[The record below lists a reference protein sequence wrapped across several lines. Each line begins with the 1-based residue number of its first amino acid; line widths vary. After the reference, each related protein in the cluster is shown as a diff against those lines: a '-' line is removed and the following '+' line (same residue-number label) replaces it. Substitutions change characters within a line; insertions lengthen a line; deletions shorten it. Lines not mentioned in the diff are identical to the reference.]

1 MLYTHTHVV
10 DQVKLTDNFFFSV
23 YENIVF
29 KKRSVIAKDLK
40 SAQQISSTSHGVYFL

>member
-23 YENIVF
+23 YENIVS
-29 KKRSVIAKDLK
+29 KGRNVMIKSLK
-40 SAQQISSTSHGVYFL
+40 STQQVLSASHGMHLL